1 MNRHEQR
8 LKLMIAIYQ
17 YLLLH
22 KDINEVAEDIKSDNE
37 VINEYFYD
45 VLATIYDHEEE
56 LIEKIDVCL
65 NDWDYDRLGYIEQA
79 ILLLGSVEIIKMKY
93 DKAIVIDEAVELAKE
108 YCDDETYKLING
120 VLDKL

>member
-1 MNRHEQR
+1 MKLLKILR
-8 LKLMIAIYQ
+8 L
-17 YLLLH
+17 
-22 KDINEVAEDIKSDNE
+22 
-37 VINEYFYD
+37 NEYFYD

-56 LIEKIDVCL
+56 LIEKIEACL
-65 NDWDYDRLGYIEQA
+65 TDWDYNRLGYIEQA
-79 ILLLGSVEIIKMKY
+79 ILLLGSVEILNMKY